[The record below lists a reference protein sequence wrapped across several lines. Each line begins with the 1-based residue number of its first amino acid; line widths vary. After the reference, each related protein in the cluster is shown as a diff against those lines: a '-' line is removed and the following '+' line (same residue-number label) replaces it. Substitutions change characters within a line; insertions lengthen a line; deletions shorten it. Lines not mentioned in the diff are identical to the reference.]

1 MVAPLK
7 PLELTAAQIIGI
19 LIEAHNLKDGRW
31 TPDTNRNYAVLST
44 SCQTN
49 I

>member
-19 LIEAHNLKDGRW
+19 LIETHNLKHGRW
-31 TPDTNRNYAVLST
+31 TPETNRKYTVLSM

>member
-19 LIEAHNLKDGRW
+19 LIETHNLKDGRW
-31 TPDTNRNYAVLST
+31 TLDTNRKYTVLTT